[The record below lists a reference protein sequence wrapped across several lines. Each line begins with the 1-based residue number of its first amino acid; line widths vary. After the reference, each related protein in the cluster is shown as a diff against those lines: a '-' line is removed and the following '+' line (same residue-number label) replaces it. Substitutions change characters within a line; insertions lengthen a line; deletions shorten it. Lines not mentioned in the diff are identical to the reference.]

1 MISAIYVAASSVFP
15 VAEKYTT
22 RVLPPSVP
30 AVVSVLPGSLGSGA
44 VEDADDSEVS
54 DGFVV
59 SGEEGFPPLQAA
71 RLNTMAAPINKA
83 MSFFML
89 TAPFQYFY
97 S

>member
-1 MISAIYVAASSVFP
+1 M
-15 VAEKYTT
+15 
-22 RVLPPSVP
+22 P
-30 AVVSVLPGSLGSGA
+30 AVVSVLPGSLVSGA
-44 VEDADDSEVS
+44 VEDAEDSEVS

-59 SGEEGFPPLQAA
+59 SGEEGFPLQAA

>member
-1 MISAIYVAASSVFP
+1 M
-15 VAEKYTT
+15 
-22 RVLPPSVP
+22 P
-30 AVVSVLPGSLGSGA
+30 AVVSVLPGSLVSGA
-44 VEDADDSEVS
+44 VEDAEDSEVS

-59 SGEEGFPPLQAA
+59 SGGGGRVSPLQAA